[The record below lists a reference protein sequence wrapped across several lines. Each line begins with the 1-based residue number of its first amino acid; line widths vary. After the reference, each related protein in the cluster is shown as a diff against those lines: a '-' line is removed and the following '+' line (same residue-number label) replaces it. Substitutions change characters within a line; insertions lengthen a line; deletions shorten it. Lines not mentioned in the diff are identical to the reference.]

1 MGLRTLLTNFET
13 GKQAYPFHNTPE
25 DVGGFNY
32 SGVNKNSRSAF
43 DIGFSFD
50 QKSLQFG
57 SGTAFDRPGGGFS
70 NEPYVRVDLGD
81 VERSGLSRGID
92 SITGGLIRGGA
103 ATAARRALQDVDR
116 IGSWL
121 LSGKGILWIAR
132 EVGLQAANPQISSP
146 LGRRSVA
153 NQRTFSPLN
162 LAAQIPASITGV
174 HIKREGNTPASFEG
188 YADASELF
196 GNEID
201 TNRLLFLHDFHI
213 VNNVGTPQSQ
223 ATAKEGGTKVGNFF
237 RGVKEKVKQS
247 FSKDRSGVELFTVPG
262 GSESYYGIGNTTI
275 NKYAPFTT
283 DAALYDQRERIL
295 PLNRFLTGEAG
306 ISSLTYMGGGA
317 DSSFGRFVRAIKLYS
332 PNAVEFIAST
342 VFNKGR
348 PQLGGPRRVNE
359 FIGKYR
365 SLIER
370 QSDAYLYFNQ
380 LKDFR
385 FSLQSS
391 LHAGSDYTE
400 RVKDAE
406 HRSMHRWSRIGAG
419 DPGVT
424 PPDYFEPDARSRYI
438 RTKTEAGKLKY
449 NVKNVSKIDLINAMD
464 IVRTDGSVE
473 HPTIKDLIKFRIE
486 AVDNDD
492 PSKSNVMVF
501 RAFLDTYNDNFNA
514 NHNEFRYNGRAEPFF
529 TYEGFSRDIT
539 FSFKIA
545 AQTRHEM
552 KPLYRKLNYLVS
564 QTAPEYRRGRMRAP
578 YVKVTIGD
586 LLDRVPGL
594 IKSVTLT
601 WDKNYPWEIALDD
614 SGINGDKLDSGM
626 LELPHILNVNVSFTP
641 LHNFTP
647 QRSIHAPFILPHEMN
662 GTLDEEKKWY
672 KGAAAKEY
680 SDLMKPPPTGLE
692 KPVELTLDDFEEL
705 ELDDT
710 DPDTGLPYGEDE
722 EEVFD
727 SPVVG
732 QEEIQEKISLTEYS
746 GVALPPNRQKIEEN
760 QAERKDRRAGEQ
772 DGEQSPE
779 VTVTVDNEGSGHI
792 FGISSE
798 FSPFMTD
805 SPSTVPNPQ
814 NSNESSPPRDTR
826 SQQQRINDSIL
837 GGGFGAPMRTGPS
850 A

>member
-43 DIGFSFD
+43 DIGFSFN

-57 SGTAFDRPGGGFS
+57 NGTAFDRPGGSFS
-70 NEPYVRVDLGD
+70 SEPYIRVDLAD

-92 SITGGLIRGGA
+92 TITGGLIRGGA
-103 ATAARRALQDVDR
+103 ATAARRAFEDTER

-132 EVGLQAANPQISSP
+132 EIGLQASNPQISAP
-146 LGRRSVA
+146 LKRRSVA

-188 YADASELF
+188 YADDPELF

-201 TNRLLFLHDFHI
+201 TNRLLFLHDEHI
-213 VNNVGTPQSQ
+213 INNVGTPEER

-237 RGVKEKVKQS
+237 RGVKEKVRQS

-283 DAALYDQRERIL
+283 DAALYDQRARVL

-306 ISSLTYMGGGA
+306 TSALTYNGGGA
-317 DSSFGRFVRAIKLYS
+317 DSSFGRFVRAINLYAS
-332 PNAVEFIAST
+332 DSVEFIVNS
-342 VFNKGR
+342 KGTAQ
-348 PQLGGPRRVNE
+348 PHRRVNE
-359 FIGKYR
+359 FIGRYR
-365 SLIER
+365 SLIEKYTPQTYYR
-370 QSDAYLYFNQ
+370 FNS
-380 LKDFR
+380 LPDFR
-385 FSLQSS
+385 YSLQSS

-406 HRSMHRWSRIGAG
+406 NRSMHRWSRIGAG

-424 PPDYFEPDARSRYI
+424 PPDFFEPDARSKYI
-438 RTKTEAGKLKY
+438 RHKTDSGKLNYKI
-449 NVKNVSKIDLINAMD
+449 KNVSKIDLINAMD
-464 IVRTDGSVE
+464 IVRTDKFES
-473 HPTIKDLIKFRIE
+473 PIIKDLIKFRIE

-501 RAFLDTYNDNFNA
+501 RAFLDTYNDSFNA
-514 NHNEFRYNGRAEPFF
+514 QHNEFRYNGRAEPFF

-564 QTAPEYRRGRMRAP
+564 QTAPEYKQGRMRAP

-680 SDLMKPPPTGLE
+680 SDLMKPPLVD
-692 KPVELTLDDFEEL
+692 VELNLDDFEEL

-732 QEEIQEKISLTEYS
+732 QEEIQERIFLTEYS
-746 GVALPPNRQKIEEN
+746 GVTLPPNRQRIEEN
-760 QAERKDRRAGEQ
+760 QSERKDRRTGEQ

-779 VTVTVDNEGSGHI
+779 ITVAVDNEGSGHI

-814 NSNESSPPRDTR
+814 NSNESTPPRDTR

-837 GGGFGAPMRTGPS
+837 GTV
-850 A
+850 